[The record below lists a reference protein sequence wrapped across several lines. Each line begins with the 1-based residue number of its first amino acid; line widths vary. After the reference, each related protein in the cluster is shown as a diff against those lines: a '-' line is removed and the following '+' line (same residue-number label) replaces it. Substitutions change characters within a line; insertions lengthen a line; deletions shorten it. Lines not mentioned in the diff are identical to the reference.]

1 MAMTHFCDG
10 AGGYAELAVV
20 DAGLA
25 APIGPAVSFTAA
37 AATPLAAGTAQDVL
51 ARLALPAGSE
61 GARGD
66 SRCRGSARATV
77 HLLRTA
83 GVSYRGHE
91 RRYCLGDDIRDA
103 PGQVMTCAF
112 DKLQPGGRGRA
123 GGRYRREPGCR

>member
-25 APIGPAVSFTAA
+25 APIGRAVSFTAA

-51 ARLALPAGSE
+51 ARLALPTGSE

-66 SRCRGSARATV
+66 SPMSGICG
-77 HLLRTA
+77 
-83 GVSYRGHE
+83 
-91 RRYCLGDDIRDA
+91 
-103 PGQVMTCAF
+103 
-112 DKLQPGGRGRA
+112 GGRVFIADGWSFLPWPRRRLWPRRRRPGHAWA
-123 GGRYRREPGCR
+123 GGDLR